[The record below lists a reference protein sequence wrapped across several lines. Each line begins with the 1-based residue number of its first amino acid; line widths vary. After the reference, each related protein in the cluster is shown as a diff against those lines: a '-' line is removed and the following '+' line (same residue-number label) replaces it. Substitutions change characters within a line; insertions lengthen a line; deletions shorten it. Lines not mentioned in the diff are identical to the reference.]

1 MRQPLKIGN
10 AQAFWGDRSG
20 AAATLAAQQPDL
32 DFLTLDYLAE
42 VSMSILAIQR
52 EKNPSLG
59 YAQDFV
65 EVIRSLIPH
74 WKNGSPIKVITN
86 AGGLNPAGCAL
97 ACKQALEAG
106 GCPALKI
113 GYITGDDIYETL
125 LHAPDETFTNLDT
138 GASIGSVKS
147 RLKTANAYLGSKA
160 IVEALKAGADI
171 VITGRIA
178 DPCLTAAPCIA
189 HYGWRWEEYDK
200 IAGAVIAG
208 HLIECGTQVTGGF
221 STHWLSIPAMTE
233 PGYPIIEMSPDGSFV
248 VTKPAQSDGE
258 VTLKTVKE
266 QLLYE
271 IQDPNRYLCPDV
283 VASLLSVKLSE
294 EGKDRIKIEHVKGS
308 APPSTLKVSA
318 TYSNG
323 YKIESMIAL
332 FGRNCK
338 QKGIRCGEI
347 IHARLLH
354 AGFNVDD
361 YLVECLGSG
370 DVVPGI
376 GGADPMEVML
386 RISARSQTKE
396 ALEYLSKEIAP
407 LVTSGP
413 QGITGYTS
421 GRPKV
426 RPVFSFWPTLIPESD
441 LKTTVK
447 ILEAGVE
454 SRPAR
459 SVTSPQKERLP
470 SQRKSEDALP
480 QTGSKTLYEI
490 AYARSGD
497 KGSNANVAL
506 FAYTAKGYEYLCK
519 HVTEE
524 SVKAHF
530 HALPITKVER
540 YLMPNLWAIN
550 YVLYGALGEGG
561 SGSLRIDNQGKALG
575 QALLEQ
581 PLKE

>member
-1 MRQPLKIGN
+1 MRPPLKIGN

-20 AAATLAAQQPDL
+20 AAATLVAQQPDL
-32 DFLTLDYLAE
+32 DVLTLDYLAE

-59 YAQDFV
+59 YAQDFI

-74 WKNGSPIKVITN
+74 WKKGSPIKVITN

-106 GCPALKI
+106 GCPRLKI
-113 GYITGDDIYETL
+113 GYIIGDDIYETL
-125 LHAPDETFTNLDT
+125 VNASDDAFTNLDT
-138 GASIGSVKS
+138 GESIGSVKS

-160 IVEALKAGADI
+160 IVEALQAGADI

-189 HYGWRWEEYDK
+189 HYGWSWEEYDK
-200 IAGAVIAG
+200 IAGAIIAG

-221 STHWLSIPAMTE
+221 STHWLSIPKMTE
-233 PGYPIIEMSPDGSFV
+233 PGYPIVEMFSDGSFI
-248 VTKPAQSDGE
+248 VTKPPQSDGE

-271 IQDPNRYLCPDV
+271 IQDPQSYLCPDV
-283 VASLLSVKLSE
+283 IASLQSIQLSE
-294 EGKDRIKIEHVKGS
+294 EGKDRIKIENVKGS

-323 YKIESMIAL
+323 YKVESMIAL

-347 IHARLLH
+347 IRARLLH

-370 DVVPGI
+370 AVVPGI
-376 GGADPMEVML
+376 GSGNPMEVML
-386 RISARSQTKE
+386 RISARSQKKE
-396 ALEYLSKEIAP
+396 VLEYLSKEMAP

-413 QGITGYTS
+413 QGITGYAS

-426 RPVFSFWPTLIPESD
+426 RPVFSFWPTLISASS
-441 LKTTVK
+441 LKTTVQ
-447 ILEAGVE
+447 ILDAGVGP
-454 SRPAR
+454 RPAYHALF
-459 SVTSPQKERLP
+459 VEREPLP
-470 SQRKSEDALP
+470 PLQKSEEVFP
-480 QTGSKTLYEI
+480 KTTPKTLYDI

-497 KGSNANVAL
+497 KGSNANIAL
-506 FAYTAKGYEYLCK
+506 FAKTQKGYEYLCK

-540 YLMPNLWAIN
+540 YLVPNLWAIN
-550 YVLYGALGEGG
+550 YVLYGVLGEGG
-561 SGSLRIDNQGKALG
+561 SSSLRIDNQGKALG